1 VWTGTWTA
9 ARGTPS
15 TACALLAST
24 RGIVAGQARVASE
37 RAAHNLPVVSSNHT
51 RPTTFDQHL
60 CSGASRCTASLVAF
74 LVAVCRFRG
83 EIGYLAAASGPGMSR
98 AAVFYGP
105 NRHRDG
111 SWGGATSRPRSA
123 RVPGSVLATSAGQ
136 MPFLGFRGLRGHFLA
151 C

>member
-1 VWTGTWTA
+1 
-9 ARGTPS
+9 
-15 TACALLAST
+15 
-24 RGIVAGQARVASE
+24 
-37 RAAHNLPVVSSNHT
+37 VSSNHT

-74 LVAVCRFRG
+74 LAAVCRFRG

-123 RVPGSVLATSAGQ
+123 RVPGSVLAISAGQ
-136 MPFLGFRGLRGHFLA
+136 MPFLGAGDFGDTFWHVESHGRVTDFFDAYREA
-151 C
+151 TVPEPRRPE